1 MRNLL
6 FFILNFIA
14 RWGRIEGEI
23 MSENVTGP
31 KAPKDPEKKRQS
43 FCIIKNKEIS
53 GSPQSDG
60 SGICFIYESD
70 GRLIDAAKLC
80 GNISDERILDLLKTT
95 EGFRKLVHSIGISV
109 DCDGSDV
116 LFAFQMYG
124 KTDPYV
130 SGTTLTLNLMGDGM
144 EYILDLNEAKWSEDD
159 NIPGQIRF
167 HFSKPGIIAKAT
179 VRLYLNDGFD
189 VPKEEEDEPVDI
201 SSKGY
206 KEMIGNSLMYM
217 GNTFRLKKAIEKAKA
232 GEKVNVSFIG
242 GSITVGAGAVPIN
255 TNCYAYKAFEGF
267 CRLAGRSVN
276 DNVSYT
282 KAGLGGTSSE
292 LGILRYERD
301 VLKNGAN
308 TPDVVVIEFAV
319 NDAGDETLGK
329 CYESLARKAYNG
341 PGHPAV
347 ILLFAVFSSDFNL
360 QERLSPVGFS
370 YRFPMVSIK
379 DAVTKQFYLKP
390 ETGRIVSKAQF
401 FYDCFHPN
409 NLGHRIMAD
418 SLINLFEQADCAKAS
433 NDFDISDIKSPIGSE
448 FEDVKL
454 FDRSDNLLLGKVCEG
469 SFAYTDTN
477 LQGSERDMDLNLTL
491 QFPNN
496 WMYKGGAKDF
506 KPLTLEAYCKA
517 LFVIIKDS
525 ASIEDGAVKVYKD
538 GELTL
543 TYDPHEVGW
552 THAKSVLVFCESEA
566 SKHTVTFVP
575 ADLSKNVTILG
586 FGII

>member
-1 MRNLL
+1 
-6 FFILNFIA
+6 
-14 RWGRIEGEI
+14 

-409 NLGHRIMAD
+409 NLGHKIMAD

-566 SKHTVTFVP
+566 SKHTVTFAP

>member
-1 MRNLL
+1 
-6 FFILNFIA
+6 
-14 RWGRIEGEI
+14 
-23 MSENVTGP
+23 MSETILGP
-31 KAPKDPEKKRQS
+31 KAPKDPTAKRKS

-53 GSPQSDG
+53 GSPQADG

-80 GNISDERILDLLKTT
+80 GNISDEGILELLKTT
-95 EGFRKLVHSIGISV
+95 EGFRKLVHSIGVSV
-109 DCDGSDV
+109 DAGGSGEV

-130 SGTTLTLNLMGDGM
+130 SGTTLNLNVKGDGM
-144 EYILDLNEAKWSEDD
+144 EYILDLNEVKWSKDD

-167 HFSKPGIIAKAT
+167 HFNKLGIIAKAT
-179 VRLYLNDGFD
+179 VRLYLNDGYD

-201 SSKGY
+201 TSKGY
-206 KEMIGNSLMYM
+206 KEMIGNSLVYM
-217 GNTFRLKKAIEKAKA
+217 GNTFRLKKAIEKARN

-255 TNCYAYKAFEGF
+255 TNCYSYKAFEGF
-267 CRLAGRSVN
+267 CKLAGRSVN

-301 VLKNGAN
+301 VLKDGAN

-370 YRFPMVSIK
+370 YKLPMVSIK

-390 ETGRIVSKAQF
+390 ENGRIVSKAQF

-409 NLGHRIMAD
+409 NLGHQIMAD
-418 SLINLFEQADCAKAS
+418 SLINLFQKADCEES
-433 NDFDISDIKSPIGSE
+433 LNDFDISDVKSPIGSE

-454 FDRSDNLLLGKVCEG
+454 VDKKANLSLLKIDEG
-469 SFAYTDTN
+469 SFIYTDIN
-477 LQGSERDMDLNLTL
+477 LQGSERDMDLGLTL

-496 WMYKGGAKDF
+496 WMYKGGVKEF
-506 KPLTLEAYCKA
+506 KPLKLETNCKS

-538 GELTL
+538 GELVL

-552 THAKSVLVFCESEA
+552 THAKSVLVFFELKA
-566 SKHTVTFVP
+566 SKHTVEFVP
-575 ADLSKNVTILG
+575 ADLDKNVTILG
-586 FGII
+586 FGIV

>member
-1 MRNLL
+1 
-6 FFILNFIA
+6 
-14 RWGRIEGEI
+14 
-23 MSENVTGP
+23 MSETVLGP
-31 KAPKDPEKKRQS
+31 KAPKDPEKKRKS

-53 GSPQSDG
+53 GSPQADG

-70 GRLIDAAKLC
+70 GRLLDAAKLC
-80 GNISDERILDLLKTT
+80 GNISDEGILDLLKTT
-95 EGFRKLVHSIGISV
+95 EGFRKLVHSIGVSV
-109 DCDGSDV
+109 DIGGDGDV

-130 SGTTLTLNLMGDGM
+130 SGTTLTMNVKGDGM
-144 EYILDLNEAKWSEDD
+144 EYILDLNEAEWSEDD

-167 HFSKPGIIAKAT
+167 HFEKPGIIARAT
-179 VRLYLNDGFD
+179 VRLYLNDGYD

-201 SSKGY
+201 TSKGY
-206 KEMIGNSLMYM
+206 KEMIGNSLMNL
-217 GNTFRLKKAIEKAKA
+217 GNTFRLKKAIEKARN

-255 TNCYAYKAFEGF
+255 TNCYSYKAFEGF
-267 CRLAGRSVN
+267 CKIAGRQVD

-301 VLKNGAN
+301 VLKDGAN

-329 CYESLARKAYNG
+329 CYESLVRKAYNG

-360 QERLSPVGFS
+360 QDRLSPVGFS
-370 YRFPMVSIK
+370 YKLPMVSIK

-418 SLINLFEQADCAKAS
+418 SLIYLFQKADCEEFL
-433 NDFDISDIKSPIGSE
+433 NDFDMSDVKSPIGSE

-454 FDRSDNLLLGKVCEG
+454 VDKSDNRSLLKIDEG
-469 SFAYTDTN
+469 SFIYTDTN

-496 WMYKGGAKDF
+496 WMYKGGAGEF
-506 KPLTLEAYCKA
+506 KPLKIETNCKA

-525 ASIEDGAVKVYKD
+525 ASIEDGAVEVYKD

-552 THAKSVLVFCESEA
+552 THAKSVLIFSESKV
-566 SKHTVTFVP
+566 SKHIVEFVP
-575 ADLSKNVTILG
+575 ADLTKNVTILG
-586 FGII
+586 FGIV